1 MCLHPTCVYTYPG
14 FFVMA
19 VKKNIIFAIKILASL
34 TVRKVL
40 HDYGK
45 KFVSVNFMI
54 KFRSR
59 KLIASV
65 SFS

>member
-1 MCLHPTCVYTYPG
+1 
-14 FFVMA
+14 MA